1 MNYLVMAEDED
12 DAESDDEFDDEAWKD
27 EYDG

>member
-1 MNYLVMAEDED
+1 MKYLVMAEDE